1 MATIIRQ
8 AYIDKIEKYLGKE
21 TIIVLVGQRRVGKSY
36 MMKTVRDQKASNP
49 DNNIIY
55 IDKEKREFDSIRNYQ
70 DLNQYIDEHFVASKH
85 NYILIDEI
93 QDITEFERS
102 IRSFRTE
109 PNTDIIITGSNAKM
123 LSNELSTLIGGRYK
137 EIYIQSLS
145 YKEFL
150 VFHQLPDN
158 DDSLAKYI
166 QYGGLPGLAKIGLE
180 EDDAREYQMDIF
192 HTVLLKNVIMRN
204 RIRNVPFLE
213 NLVRFLADN
222 TGKLIS
228 ANSIAK
234 YMKSQG
240 ESITSTVIINYISF
254 LCEAYI
260 LHKVNRFDIHGKR
273 IFETNDKFYFEDN
286 GIRNALAGGTREG
299 DIEKVI
305 ENIIYQHLIRLGYQ
319 VYVGQLQ
326 AGEID
331 FVCTKPDGQRI
342 YVQASYIIAD
352 MATRE
357 REFGNLR
364 AINDN
369 YPKYVISMTPLLT
382 RNDDNGIT
390 HLHLRKFLKEG
401 LSGTRCKSTKFQTDM
416 QIILRKRP
424 SLPLLKQIKKK
435 RAYLVRANTE
445 TFANFANE
453 K

>member
-145 YKEFL
+145 YEEFL

-166 QYGGLPGLAKIGLE
+166 QYGGLPGLAKNGLE

-305 ENIIYQHLIRLGYQ
+305 ENIVYQHLIRLGYQ

-401 LSGTRCKSTKFQTDM
+401 F
-416 QIILRKRP
+416 
-424 SLPLLKQIKKK
+424 
-435 RAYLVRANTE
+435 
-445 TFANFANE
+445 
-453 K
+453 

>member
-8 AYIDKIEKYLGKE
+8 SYIDKIERYLGKE
-21 TIIVLVGQRRVGKSY
+21 TIIVLVGQRRVGKSCI
-36 MMKTVRDQKASNP
+36 MKMIRDRKMA
-49 DNNIIY
+49 DDGNNIIY
-55 IDKEKREFDSIRNYQ
+55 IDKEKREFDNIQTYQ
-70 DLNQYIDEHFVASKH
+70 DLNDYIGLQFQSDKH

-93 QDITEFERS
+93 QDIKEFERS
-102 IRSFRTE
+102 IRSYRTE
-109 PNTDIIITGSNAKM
+109 PNTDIIITGSNARM

-145 YKEFL
+145 YNEFL
-150 VFHQLPDN
+150 EFHQLSDN
-158 DDSLAKYI
+158 NEALALYI
-166 QYGGLPGLAKIGLE
+166 QYGGLPALTKIGLE
-180 EDDAREYQMDIF
+180 EDDAREYQMDIY
-192 HTVLLKNVIMRN
+192 HTVLLKDVIMRN
-204 RIRNVPFLE
+204 QIRNVPFLE

-228 ANSIAK
+228 ANSISK

-240 ESITSTVIINYISF
+240 ESIASAAITNYISF

-260 LHKVNRFDIHGKR
+260 LHKVNRYDIHGKR

-286 GIRNALAGGTREG
+286 GIRNAIAGGTREG

-331 FVCTKPDGQRI
+331 FVCTKPGSERI
-342 YVQASYIIAD
+342 YVQASYIIYD
-352 MATRE
+352 DATRE

-364 AINDN
+364 AIKDN

-382 RNDDNGIT
+382 KNDDDGIT
-390 HLHLRKFLKEG
+390 HLHLRKFLTEG
-401 LSGTRCKSTKFQTDM
+401 
-416 QIILRKRP
+416 I
-424 SLPLLKQIKKK
+424 
-435 RAYLVRANTE
+435 
-445 TFANFANE
+445 
-453 K
+453 

>member
-145 YKEFL
+145 YEEFL

-192 HTVLLKNVIMRN
+192 HMVLLTEVIMRN

-213 NLVRFLADN
+213 KLVRFLADN

-382 RNDDNGIT
+382 HNDDNGIT

-401 LSGTRCKSTKFQTDM
+401 F
-416 QIILRKRP
+416 
-424 SLPLLKQIKKK
+424 
-435 RAYLVRANTE
+435 
-445 TFANFANE
+445 
-453 K
+453 

>member
-145 YKEFL
+145 YEEFL

-192 HTVLLKNVIMRN
+192 HTVLLKDVIMRN

-273 IFETNDKFYFEDN
+273 ILETNDKFYFEDN

-299 DIEKVI
+299 DIKKVI

-401 LSGTRCKSTKFQTDM
+401 F
-416 QIILRKRP
+416 
-424 SLPLLKQIKKK
+424 
-435 RAYLVRANTE
+435 
-445 TFANFANE
+445 
-453 K
+453 

>member
-55 IDKEKREFDSIRNYQ
+55 IEKEKREFDSIRNYQ

-401 LSGTRCKSTKFQTDM
+401 L
-416 QIILRKRP
+416 
-424 SLPLLKQIKKK
+424 
-435 RAYLVRANTE
+435 
-445 TFANFANE
+445 
-453 K
+453 